1 MQVILKE
8 DLENVGKS
16 GEVVNVRA
24 GYGRN
29 YLLPRG
35 LAVVAT
41 AGDIARVDH
50 EKKVIAARTAKLA
63 KEAQAE
69 ADRLSQVSVSIARA
83 VGEEDKL
90 FGSVTSRDIAEAL
103 QEKGVTVDAKK
114 IVLDEPLKALGMT
127 EVPVKLSRGVQAKIK
142 VWVVKKE
149 S

>member
-1 MQVILKE
+1 MQIILKE
-8 DLENVGKS
+8 DLENLGKS

-35 LAVVAT
+35 LAVLAT

-127 EVPVKLSRGVQAKIK
+127 EVSVKLSRGVQAKVK

>member
-8 DLENVGKS
+8 DLENLGKS
-16 GEVVNVRA
+16 GEVVNVRT

-35 LAVVAT
+35 LAVLAT
-41 AGDIARVDH
+41 AGDIARVEH
-50 EKKVIAARTAKLA
+50 EKKVIAARTTKLA